1 MEFTANRSANGT
13 VILVNWQPVTLE
25 QARGFFVYRVIISP
39 ATSSKQQETITID
52 VPAHNQTSITV
63 SNLDPS
69 VVYNVSVGVVN
80 KNNTELTGPTLPS
93 LTIPPSG
100 E

>member
-1 MEFTANRSANGT
+1 MFTANRLADGEVIT
-13 VILVNWQPVTLE
+13 VSWQSITLE

-39 ATSSKQQETITID
+39 FTSSKRQAAIMID
-52 VPAHNQTSITV
+52 VSAHNQTSITV

-69 VVYNVSVGVVN
+69 VEYTVSVGVVN
-80 KNNTELTGPTLPS
+80 ENNMELAGPTLPP
-93 LTIPPSG
+93 LTIPSSG